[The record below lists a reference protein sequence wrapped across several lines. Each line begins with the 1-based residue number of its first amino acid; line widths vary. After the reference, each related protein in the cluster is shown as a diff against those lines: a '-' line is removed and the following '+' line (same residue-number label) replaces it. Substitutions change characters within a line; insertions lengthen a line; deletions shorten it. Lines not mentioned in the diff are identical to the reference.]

1 MAAEASNGLYGI
13 GDGWRIAEQP
23 LPRQRRFAAQLGLK
37 CELILR
43 GHEQELSGNY
53 LLSRMLNAEITY
65 VAKSTSGDEM
75 NVHLADAESV
85 GQHAVRRR

>member
-1 MAAEASNGLYGI
+1 MYGI

-23 LPRQRRFAAQLGLK
+23 LPRHSAVAAQLGLK

-75 NVHLADAESV
+75 NVHLADAEKRW
-85 GQHAVRRR
+85 AAAARRR